1 MKFHV
6 LMILPR
12 NVRKFVAI
20 VICQRVVVKDMHR
33 HFGHSVCK
41 DRQHCRARE
50 LGITPRLVGKTK
62 TNMNQQNHALQNFNE
77 RIGIER

>member
-1 MKFHV
+1 
-6 LMILPR
+6 MILPR

-20 VICQRVVVKDMHR
+20 VICQRVVVKDMNSD
-33 HFGHSVCK
+33 FGRGIFK
-41 DRQHCRARE
+41 QRQHCRARE